1 MFKAGSKSVLGFL
14 NRDMSPHSIC
24 GLLSRVIHIVN
35 SCILGVQT
43 ASYDEALFLEGLV
56 TTLVVCYVLLLIS
69 QSDGGE
75 EFKLTKEEFG

>member
-1 MFKAGSKSVLGFL
+1 MTNQSS
-14 NRDMSPHSIC
+14 
-24 GLLSRVIHIVN
+24 
-35 SCILGVQT
+35 
-43 ASYDEALFLEGLV
+43 FLEGLV